1 MHGHGLH
8 ISAREHQIPYRRRL
22 LTSVEDAFE
31 LYHKVKEENGN
42 NSNVSSTSQ
51 HLLKSIGDGLAGST
65 GASISNVITYPLDLI
80 ITRLQIQRQLRKN
93 AKEASEDE
101 YKGLI
106 DAAQKI
112 YNNEGGLKGFYAGIL
127 SDTGKTI
134 ADSFIFFLL
143 YDYLRK
149 GRVRRN
155 GGSSSLS
162 ALEELGVG
170 FVAGATTK
178 LCTTPIAN
186 VATRQQAAALANRGG
201 KTPSFMEIAT
211 NIRAADGPSGFWS
224 GYSASLI
231 LTLNPSLT
239 FFLFEFFKR
248 LTLPHSRREN
258 PPASATFFLA
268 ALSKACASSV
278 TYPFSLAKARLQ
290 AGNLSNKKEEE
301 DEEETVEKN
310 IHSSSQKVEQAEKK
324 AAKNTLF
331 STFMTIYTNEG
342 PTALYEGLHLEVLKA
357 FVSHGITMSVKQ
369 FIARLIS
376 QLSYTLSI
384 IFSRYTTTAANQASR
399 LAERA
404 KDSSVGYYD
413 LSIKRVNDKV
423 QEAASATKGKAHEVA
438 EFVHEYVE
446 EEENGED
453 WKDLYG
459 TTGLSKWLDERFTD
473 PEK

>member
-1 MHGHGLH
+1 M
-8 ISAREHQIPYRRRL
+8 
-22 LTSVEDAFE
+22 EDAFE
-31 LYHKVKEENGN
+31 LYHKVREENGN
-42 NSNVSSTSQ
+42 NGASTSK
-51 HLLKSIGDGLAGST
+51 HLLRSLGDGLAGSA

-93 AKEASEDE
+93 AQEAREDE

-106 DAAQKI
+106 DASQKI
-112 YNNEGGLKGFYAGIL
+112 YNNEGGLKGFYAGVL
-127 SDTGKTI
+127 SDTSKTI

-143 YDYLRK
+143 YDYLRR
-149 GRVRRN
+149 GRVRKN
-155 GGSSSLS
+155 GGNHNLP

-186 VATRQQAAALANRGG
+186 VTTRQQAAALANKGG
-201 KTPSFMEIAT
+201 RTPSSMEIAN
-211 NIRAADGPSGFWS
+211 NIRTADGLSGFWS

-239 FFLFEFFKR
+239 FFLFEFLKR
-248 LTLPHSRREN
+248 VTLPKSKREN
-258 PPASATFFLA
+258 PPAFATFFLA

-290 AGNLSNKKEEE
+290 AGTLNNKKEEE
-301 DEEETVEKN
+301 EEDKAVDKA
-310 IHSSSQKVEQAEKK
+310 IHSSSDKVETAERK
-324 AAKNTLF
+324 AARNTLI
-331 STFMTIYTNEG
+331 STLMTIYTTEG

-357 FVSHGITMSVKQ
+357 FVSHGITMSIKQ
-369 FIARLIS
+369 AIATFIS
-376 QLSYTLSI
+376 QASYTLSI
-384 IFSRYTTTAANQASR
+384 IFSRYTNKATKRVSR

-404 KDSSVGYYD
+404 KDSGVGYYD
-413 LSIKRVNDKV
+413 LSIKRVNEKV
-423 QEAASATKGKAHEVA
+423 QEAASATKGKAYEVA

-446 EEENGED
+446 EEDNGEG

-459 TTGLSKWLDERFTD
+459 TTGLAKWLDERFHD